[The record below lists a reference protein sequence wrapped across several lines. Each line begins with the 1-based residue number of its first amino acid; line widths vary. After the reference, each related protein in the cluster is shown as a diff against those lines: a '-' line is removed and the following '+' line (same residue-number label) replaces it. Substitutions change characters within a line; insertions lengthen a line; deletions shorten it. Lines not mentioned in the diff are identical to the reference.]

1 MLIKHNKYLSILKYD
16 ICLLEYSMS
25 FEYSFKNIDEVLS
38 NIDDMS
44 YDEDTLLLDF
54 LTDIFDI
61 EGDDEGETF

>member
-1 MLIKHNKYLSILKYD
+1 
-16 ICLLEYSMS
+16 MS

-44 YDEDTLLLDF
+44 YDEDILLLEF
-54 LTDIFDI
+54 LTDISDI